1 MWKWRVAGTTARRTL
16 RPLLTQISGTKALY
30 SPGFPSPFL
39 GRFFRHEISQLWE
52 KIPAFKFLMPPK
64 TGKGGGK
71 RGGKEAV
78 PMVELL
84 SSQGPGEMHFFHLA
98 RLPSEAAP
106 GGPSHSSSNSEAQ
119 PGV

>member
-30 SPGFPSPFL
+30 SPGFPPPFL
-39 GRFFRHEISQLWE
+39 GRFFRYETSQLWE

-64 TGKGGGK
+64 TE

-78 PMVELL
+78 PTVELL

-106 GGPSHSSSNSEAQ
+106 GGPNHSSSNSEAQ